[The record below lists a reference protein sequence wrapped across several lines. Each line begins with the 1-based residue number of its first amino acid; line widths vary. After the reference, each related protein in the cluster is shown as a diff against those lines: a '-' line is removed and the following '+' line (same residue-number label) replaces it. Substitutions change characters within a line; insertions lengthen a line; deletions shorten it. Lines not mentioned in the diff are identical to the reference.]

1 MLKEERQ
8 QRLLSY
14 VNDRKK
20 ATVEELSAVLDVS
33 KVTVRRDLD
42 ELNDVGLVAKTFGGA
57 LSKDSMLSME
67 IPSSRK
73 TSLCIDEKRLIGQIG
88 AGLVEDGDVVIL
100 DSGTTTLE
108 IAKRIAEKR
117 IIVITND
124 LTIALALA
132 SRPAVTLVLAGGVV
146 ESGVNVATGHIA
158 EEVFS
163 QIHANKTF
171 LGADALSLDDGI
183 TDRSYAQ
190 LPIKR
195 AMLKAAEQKFVVA
208 DHTKFGRHVFVHV
221 CQLTDIDTL
230 ITDAIDPDFESS
242 VRSLGIEVIAGQ
254 SKTML
259 PSEKTRSPLGPLGS
273 I

>member
-1 MLKEERQ
+1 VLKEERQ

-14 VNDRKK
+14 INDRRR
-20 ATVEELSAVLDVS
+20 ATVDELSAFLDVS
-33 KVTVRRDLD
+33 KVTIRRDLD
-42 ELNDVGLVAKTFGGA
+42 ELNDIGLVAKTFGGA
-57 LSKDSMLSME
+57 LSKDSILSME

-73 TSLCIDEKRLIGQIG
+73 TSLCIDEKRRIGEM
-88 AGLVEDGDVVIL
+88 AASMVEDGDVVII

-117 IIVITND
+117 VIVITND
-124 LTIALALA
+124 LGVAMVLA
-132 SRPAVTLVLAGGVV
+132 SRPSVTLVLAGGVV
-146 ESGVNVATGHIA
+146 ESGVNVTTGHQA

-195 AMLKAAEQKFVVA
+195 AMLRAAEKKIVAA
-208 DHTKFGRHVFVHV
+208 DHTKFGQHVFARV
-221 CQLTDIDTL
+221 CPMSEIDTL
-230 ITDAIDPDFESS
+230 VTDAIDPAFCES
-242 VRSLGIEVIAGQ
+242 VRALGVDV
-254 SKTML
+254 KF
-259 PSEKTRSPLGPLGS
+259 
-273 I
+273 

>member
-14 VNDRKK
+14 VNEHRK
-20 ATVEELSAVLDVS
+20 ATVEELGTVLNVS

-42 ELNDVGLVAKTFGGA
+42 DLADIGLVAKTFGGA
-57 LSKDSMLSME
+57 LSKASMLSME

-73 TSLCIDEKRLIGQIG
+73 TSLSVDEKKLIGQAAADLID
-88 AGLVEDGDVVIL
+88 DGDVVIL

-108 IAKRIAEKR
+108 IAKRIGDKR

-124 LTIALALA
+124 LNVAMALT
-132 SRPAVTLVLAGGVV
+132 SRPAVTLVMAGGVV
-146 ESGVNVATGHIA
+146 EPGVNVTTGHDA
-158 EEVFS
+158 EHVFS
-163 QIHANKTF
+163 QIHVNKTF

-195 AMLKAAEQKFVVA
+195 AMLSAAEKKYVVS
-208 DHTKFGRHVFVHV
+208 DNTKFGQHVFVHV
-221 CQLTDIDTL
+221 CPLSAIDTL
-230 ITDAIDPDFESS
+230 ITNDIDPAFEEALRAIG
-242 VRSLGIEVIAGQ
+242 VEVII
-254 SKTML
+254 
-259 PSEKTRSPLGPLGS
+259 TRGEM
-273 I
+273 

>member
-1 MLKEERQ
+1 MFKEERQ

-20 ATVEELSAVLDVS
+20 ATVDELGAVLNVS
-33 KVTVRRDLD
+33 KVTIRRDLD
-42 ELNDVGLVAKTFGGA
+42 ELNDMGLLAKTFGGA
-57 LSKDSMLSME
+57 LSKGSMLSME
-67 IPSSRK
+67 IPSSHK
-73 TSLCIDEKRLIGQIG
+73 TSLCIEEKRVIGQIG
-88 AGLVEDGDVVIL
+88 AGLVDDGDVVIL

-124 LTIALALA
+124 LSIALALA
-132 SRPAVTLVLAGGVV
+132 SRPSVTLVLAGGVV
-146 ESGVNVATGHIA
+146 ESGVNVTTGHNA

-163 QIHANKTF
+163 QIHANKAF

-195 AMLKAAEQKFVVA
+195 AMLRAGEKKIVVA
-208 DHTKFGRHVFVHV
+208 DHTKFEQHVFAHV
-221 CQLTDIDTL
+221 CQLSEINTL
-230 ITDAIDPDFESS
+230 VTDAIDPDFEQA
-242 VRSLGIEVIAGQ
+242 VRSLGVEVIAGQ
-254 SKTML
+254 GDAMQS
-259 PSEKTRSPLGPLGS
+259 SELTRSSRRPHGS
-273 I
+273 K